1 MLTLCAPVTDQ
12 VSVVVPSLVIFD
24 GDAEKLTIVG
34 AAGLTGGGG
43 DDVPVGSP
51 PPPQPSTETAMTV
64 FKSVLRIDTASIDG
78 VAVTSN
84 GVASTAGWTFRT
96 TRAPDIFA
104 TMSDSRRPV
113 DELVPQLY
121 DELRR
126 LARAHLRRE
135 RPGHTLGTTALVHE
149 AYVRLA
155 GQAGLP
161 TDDRTRFFAI
171 ASNTMR
177 RVLVDYARERRRL
190 KRGGGDV
197 AAVPLDEVEPFLSEE
212 EVEELIALDDALDR
226 LAALNPRAASVVQ
239 HRFFGGFTL
248 DETAS
253 LLDVSLKTVQR
264 DWLAASAWLRKEV
277 AVDLGLPHPSA

>member
-1 MLTLCAPVTDQ
+1 MFA
-12 VSVVVPSLVIFD
+12 
-24 GDAEKLTIVG
+24 
-34 AAGLTGGGG
+34 
-43 DDVPVGSP
+43 
-51 PPPQPSTETAMTV
+51 
-64 FKSVLRIDTASIDG
+64 
-78 VAVTSN
+78 
-84 GVASTAGWTFRT
+84 
-96 TRAPDIFA
+96 A
-104 TMSDSRRPV
+104 TMPDAIRPV

-121 DELRR
+121 EELRR

-155 GQAGLP
+155 GQAGLSA
-161 TDDRTRFFAI
+161 DDRTRFFAI

-177 RVLVDYARERRRL
+177 RVLVDYARERRRI
-190 KRGGGDV
+190 KRGGGA
-197 AAVPLDEVEPFLSEE
+197 AAVPLDDVEPFLSEE
-212 EVEELIALDDALDR
+212 EADELLALDDALDR
-226 LAALNPRAASVVQ
+226 LATLDPRAASVVQ

-277 AVDLGLPHPSA
+277 ALDLGLTEMSTSGARRRPR

>member
-1 MLTLCAPVTDQ
+1 MFA
-12 VSVVVPSLVIFD
+12 
-24 GDAEKLTIVG
+24 
-34 AAGLTGGGG
+34 
-43 DDVPVGSP
+43 
-51 PPPQPSTETAMTV
+51 
-64 FKSVLRIDTASIDG
+64 
-78 VAVTSN
+78 
-84 GVASTAGWTFRT
+84 
-96 TRAPDIFA
+96 A
-104 TMSDSRRPV
+104 TMPDAIRPV

-121 DELRR
+121 EELRR

-155 GQAGLP
+155 GQAGLAA
-161 TDDRTRFFAI
+161 DDRTRFFAI

-177 RVLVDYARERRRL
+177 RVLVDYARERRRI
-190 KRGGGDV
+190 KRGGGA
-197 AAVPLDEVEPFLSEE
+197 AAVPLDDVEPFLSEE
-212 EVEELIALDDALDR
+212 EADELLALDDALDR
-226 LAALNPRAASVVQ
+226 LATLDPRAASVVQ

-277 AVDLGLPHPSA
+277 ALDLGLPEMSTSAARRRPG

>member
-1 MLTLCAPVTDQ
+1 MFA
-12 VSVVVPSLVIFD
+12 
-24 GDAEKLTIVG
+24 
-34 AAGLTGGGG
+34 
-43 DDVPVGSP
+43 
-51 PPPQPSTETAMTV
+51 
-64 FKSVLRIDTASIDG
+64 
-78 VAVTSN
+78 
-84 GVASTAGWTFRT
+84 
-96 TRAPDIFA
+96 A
-104 TMSDSRRPV
+104 TMPDAIRPV

-121 DELRR
+121 EELRR

-155 GQAGLP
+155 GQAGLSA
-161 TDDRTRFFAI
+161 DDRTRFFAI

-177 RVLVDYARERRRL
+177 RVLVDYARERRRI
-190 KRGGGDV
+190 KRGGGA
-197 AAVPLDEVEPFLSEE
+197 AAVPLDDVEPFLSEDE
-212 EVEELIALDDALDR
+212 ADELLALDDALDR
-226 LAALNPRAASVVQ
+226 LATLDPRAASVVQ

-277 AVDLGLPHPSA
+277 ALDLGLPEMSTSAARRRPG

>member
-1 MLTLCAPVTDQ
+1 MFA
-12 VSVVVPSLVIFD
+12 
-24 GDAEKLTIVG
+24 
-34 AAGLTGGGG
+34 
-43 DDVPVGSP
+43 
-51 PPPQPSTETAMTV
+51 
-64 FKSVLRIDTASIDG
+64 
-78 VAVTSN
+78 
-84 GVASTAGWTFRT
+84 
-96 TRAPDIFA
+96 A
-104 TMSDSRRPV
+104 TMPDAIRPV

-121 DELRR
+121 EELRR

-155 GQAGLP
+155 GQAGLSA
-161 TDDRTRFFAI
+161 DDRTRFFAI

-177 RVLVDYARERRRL
+177 RVLVDYARERRRI
-190 KRGGGDV
+190 KRGGGA
-197 AAVPLDEVEPFLSEE
+197 AAVPLDDVEPFLSEE
-212 EVEELIALDDALDR
+212 EADELLALDDALDR
-226 LAALNPRAASVVQ
+226 LATLDPRAASVVQ

-277 AVDLGLPHPSA
+277 ALDLGLPEMSTSAARRRPG